1 MSNKTMKNIEMKKT
15 PRGHEYPVGYEFFYE
30 DGNGNLQ
37 DADIHNPILE
47 EGDDW
52 AATQVSIQVAD
63 RLGLKKIAALLR
75 EQDPSRQSSS

>member
-1 MSNKTMKNIEMKKT
+1 MSNKTKDDIKT
-15 PRGHEYPVGYEFFYE
+15 EIVNGRKEVVSGYEFCYFDE
-30 DGNGNLQ
+30 NGNLQ

-47 EGDDW
+47 EGDSW

-75 EQDPSRQSSS
+75 EQDPSRRSE